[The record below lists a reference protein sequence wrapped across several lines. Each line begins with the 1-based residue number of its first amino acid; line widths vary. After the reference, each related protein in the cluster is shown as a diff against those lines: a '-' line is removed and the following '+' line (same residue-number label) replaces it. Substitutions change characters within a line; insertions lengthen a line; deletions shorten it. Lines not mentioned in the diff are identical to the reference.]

1 MELQTCLV
9 CGMDVVATADRCPK
23 CDNDLRS
30 QHDGSTFTI
39 DIAHQGERV
48 SEALRKMQ
56 KEIDWANQ
64 GVVMNIRLVVGSGL
78 IRDKVILAL
87 RDLEQ
92 GGGIKNFNLE
102 PNNAGAILVRLKW
115 RNTVLVVVKIGTNF
129 ARYYYNENF

>member
-9 CGMDVVATADRCPK
+9 CGMDVVATANRCPK

-102 PNNAGAILVRLKW
+102 PNNAGAILVRLK
-115 RNTVLVVVKIGTNF
+115 
-129 ARYYYNENF
+129 

>member
-1 MELQTCLV
+1 MKQQTCLV
-9 CGMDVVATADRCPK
+9 CGMNIMATMDHCPK

-39 DIAHQGERV
+39 DIAHQGESV
-48 SEALRKMQ
+48 SEALKKMQ
-56 KEIDWANQ
+56 GEIDLARQ
-64 GVVMNIRLVVGSGL
+64 DVVMRIRLVVGSGM

-102 PNNAGAILVRLKW
+102 PNNAGAILVRLK
-115 RNTVLVVVKIGTNF
+115 
-129 ARYYYNENF
+129 